1 MTQICIFHLLEIM
14 KNCRMTGLMEV
25 GNWDLPEGNQGCIC
39 VKELTNTYPRFA
51 AKSWSTNRISL
62 SFFNIKVCFLEKK
75 IILFPYSLLFL
86 TKTIFSLKCFPVKEE
101 RNDDCEAHIFLW
113 QNHMS
118 YRKHGRKLQCGR
130 DSCWQCMN
138 NFKLLGIISMGS
150 LSQQEWDGKSAGS
163 LHTSS
168 GSFISQQR

>member
-1 MTQICIFHLLEIM
+1 MLKSLMTQICIFHLLEIL

-86 TKTIFSLKCFPVKEE
+86 TKTPANPFSHWNV
-101 RNDDCEAHIFLW
+101 FLW
-113 QNHMS
+113 KKREMMIVRHIYS
-118 YRKHGRKLQCGR
+118 FDK
-130 DSCWQCMN
+130 
-138 NFKLLGIISMGS
+138 IICLTVNMEENCSVG
-150 LSQQEWDGKSAGS
+150 GTRAGS
-163 LHTSS
+163 VWT
-168 GSFISQQR
+168 ISNYWE